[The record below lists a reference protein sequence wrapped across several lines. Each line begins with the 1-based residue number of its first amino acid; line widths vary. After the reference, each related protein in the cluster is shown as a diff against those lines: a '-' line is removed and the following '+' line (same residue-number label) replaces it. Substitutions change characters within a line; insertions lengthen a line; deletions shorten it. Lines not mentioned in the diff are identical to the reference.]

1 MDSGLPNGSFCP
13 YYVFVQHVVLVV
25 LKQIS
30 ALHQLHRH
38 ISAMDAMY
46 FAMSGPELDDDA
58 PPANAPPDADA
69 DDSADADAEAE
80 PNAQD
85 AGIEGEGEGGKGA
98 RVRKF
103 LPSITYFY
111 LPYF

>member
-1 MDSGLPNGSFCP
+1 
-13 YYVFVQHVVLVV
+13 
-25 LKQIS
+25 
-30 ALHQLHRH
+30 
-38 ISAMDAMY
+38 MDAMY

-85 AGIEGEGEGGKGA
+85 AGIGKEEGGKGA

-103 LPSITYFY
+103 SPSNTYFFIY
-111 LPYF
+111 RSFNLEVLSLVITFFFCPSFFSFGAPIFVIICGLL